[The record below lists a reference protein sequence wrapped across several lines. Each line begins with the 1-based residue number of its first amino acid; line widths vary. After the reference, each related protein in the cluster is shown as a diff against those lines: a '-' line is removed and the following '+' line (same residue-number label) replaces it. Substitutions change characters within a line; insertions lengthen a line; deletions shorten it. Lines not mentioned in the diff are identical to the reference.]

1 MVFGCFNRS
10 SVRRTVEVKAD
21 AHQHP
26 GPEAGVEGGPDSCP
40 PLMLPSHVIWETVE
54 GLWVPS
60 ESGAELGRIQ

>member
-1 MVFGCFNRS
+1 MPAGTLPCVPGCFNRS

-21 AHQHP
+21 AHHHP

-54 GLWVPS
+54 G
-60 ESGAELGRIQ
+60 ALGS